1 MGLGFFGTGI
11 FWDFL
16 GFLNFQIGIGF
27 FWVFLGLGFFG
38 FFWGFLGLSLYFLN
52 LKLVLVFC
60 FLTIIY
66 GNIHNRV
73 LASA

>member
-16 GFLNFQIGIGF
+16 GFLISKLGLGF
-27 FWVFLGLGFFG
+27 FGFFLGLGFFG
-38 FFWGFLGLSLYFLN
+38 FFGFSLYFLN
-52 LKLVLVFC
+52 LKLVLVFFC

-73 LASA
+73 LAIA